1 MARASYVSLDQV
13 KKILEQRFEF
23 EPAKMKGAGPA
34 KYLRVK
40 GKRLKIGFITPMSQ
54 HFCESCN
61 RVRLSSEGTLYLC
74 LGQEDKL
81 EFRPLLRQ
89 GLTDEEL
96 KQVLLEAIQRKP
108 EKHEFKTRPGQVVRL
123 MSMTGG

>member
-1 MARASYVSLDQV
+1 MT
-13 KKILEQRFEF
+13 
-23 EPAKMKGAGPA
+23 GAGPA
-34 KYLRVK
+34 KYLKVV

-54 HFCESCN
+54 HFCEDCN

-74 LGQEDKL
+74 LGQNDKL

-89 GLTDEEL
+89 GLSDDEL
-96 KQVLLEAIQRKP
+96 KEAVLEAIQRKP
-108 EKHEFKTRPGQVVRL
+108 EKHDFNDSPDQVVRI